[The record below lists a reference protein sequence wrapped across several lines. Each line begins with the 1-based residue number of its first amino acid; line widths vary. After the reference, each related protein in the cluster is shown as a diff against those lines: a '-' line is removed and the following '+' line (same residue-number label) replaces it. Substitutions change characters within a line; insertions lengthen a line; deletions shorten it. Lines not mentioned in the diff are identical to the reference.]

1 MYEGFHTENVCT
13 AGDLPLSRLSKQSFD
28 RTHSQHHDDPRSET
42 LDPSVILLGIQ
53 NLYTFEMDKSSMRS
67 VAAGGGRVGG
77 FNPRTPIRRSHNSY
91 SSGSLPQSRDRM
103 MEYTS
108 SSIFDGY
115 LLQIDAHGSERM
127 RGRGK
132 GRRVLSTRCQ
142 AASSTQQPAILV
154 NSCTG
159 KMGHATAEAVVRA
172 GLTLIPYTFTGRSEA
187 VAVGN
192 VGVCGVPVEL
202 ITAQERQVAF
212 DKIKADYPDLVV
224 IDYTLPSAVN
234 ENALFYCENGI
245 PFVMGTTGG
254 DREKLIED
262 VAASGVY
269 AVIAPNMG
277 KQIVAFQTM
286 MESMAEQF
294 PGCFQGYSLRVV
306 ESHQRTKADTS
317 GTAKAVVQS
326 FQKMGLSDFKESDI
340 EKVREKEAQM
350 FDMGVPEECI
360 DGHAFHTY
368 TLTSDDGSVTLEF
381 KHNVCGRKVYAEGTV
396 DAAIFL
402 HQQRQKGTATK
413 LYNMID
419 VLKAGAMR

>member
-1 MYEGFHTENVCT
+1 MFIHVI
-13 AGDLPLSRLSKQSFD
+13 
-28 RTHSQHHDDPRSET
+28 HHC
-42 LDPSVILLGIQ
+42 
-53 NLYTFEMDKSSMRS
+53 
-67 VAAGGGRVGG
+67 A
-77 FNPRTPIRRSHNSY
+77 
-91 SSGSLPQSRDRM
+91 
-103 MEYTS
+103 YTS
-108 SSIFDGY
+108 IERNDTSVCSISD
-115 LLQIDAHGSERM
+115 
-127 RGRGK
+127 
-132 GRRVLSTRCQ
+132 
-142 AASSTQQPAILV
+142 
-154 NSCTG
+154 
-159 KMGHATAEAVVRA
+159 
-172 GLTLIPYTFTGRSEA
+172 
-187 VAVGN
+187 
-192 VGVCGVPVEL
+192 
-202 ITAQERQVAF
+202 
-212 DKIKADYPDLVV
+212 
-224 IDYTLPSAVN
+224 
-234 ENALFYCENGI
+234 NALFYCENEL

-262 VAASGVY
+262 VQRANIY

-326 FQKMGLSDFKESDI
+326 FQKMGLDFQETDI
-340 EKVREKEAQM
+340 EKVRQRENQM
-350 FDMGVPEECI
+350 FDMGVPEEYI

-402 HQQRQKGTATK
+402 YQQKQHGANQRV
-413 LYNMID
+413 YNMID